1 MGERP
6 VLPKALSQM
15 RGAGENVISPD
26 PSVKQL
32 SDDPQTHEVP
42 EAEEACQLPRQQRV
56 RPRARSRP
64 ALHPS
69 SRLSEEARNFGDV
82 VDTSSEVGI
91 ARCGFRDDD
100 GRHGNSVVMPS
111 GRGSTSRCRL
121 DRGCGIR
128 ESYRPRVSD
137 RCKSMKSRHDERE
150 PL

>member
-1 MGERP
+1 MDKWP
-6 VLPKALSQM
+6 VCPKTPRQM
-15 RGAGENVISPD
+15 RGAGENVIPPD
-26 PSVKQL
+26 PSVEQL
-32 SDDPQTHEVP
+32 GDDTQTHEVP
-42 EAEEACQLPRQQRV
+42 EAEEPHQLAGEQRI
-56 RPRARSRP
+56 RPSARSRP

-69 SRLSEEARNFGDV
+69 SRLPEEARNFGDV